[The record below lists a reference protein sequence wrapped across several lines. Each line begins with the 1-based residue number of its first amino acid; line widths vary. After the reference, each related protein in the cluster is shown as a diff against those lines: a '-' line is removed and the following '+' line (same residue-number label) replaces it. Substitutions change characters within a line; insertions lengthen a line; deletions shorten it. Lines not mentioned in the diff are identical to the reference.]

1 MGTLACIGT
10 SNKVAWKSVQKRV
23 VSRYKTCVG
32 GGATIGR
39 LFLLIST
46 RTIVPT
52 SYNNNNYYY
61 YYYYYYLD
69 TDFFNG
75 VNCGWLA
82 SRRLIDAW
90 WGTN

>member
-1 MGTLACIGT
+1 MEECAKG
-10 SNKVAWKSVQKRV
+10 V
-23 VSRYKTCVG
+23 VSRDITCVG
-32 GGATIGR
+32 GGGWGNYWKTFSFN
-39 LFLLIST
+39 LHKDNS
-46 RTIVPT
+46 T
-52 SYNNNNYYY
+52 SYNNNNYY

-90 WGTN
+90 WSTN